1 MAMPSMTPVIR
12 RCLSGEQQAQ
22 EELVLAAQ
30 NRVYYHCKKM
40 LKHEE
45 DALDA
50 TQEILISMLTR
61 LDRLQ
66 DPEAF
71 WGWLSAMTANHCRNV
86 LTRGHREA
94 QIPED
99 DEGNSLLDAFENLD
113 EQSVPDKALDNDE
126 TRRMIVDLVDQLP
139 PPQRQCVLMFYYEEM
154 SVRDIAAALETSEG
168 TIKSRLNYARKA
180 IKAGVDAYAAQ
191 GIKLYSAVPF
201 LVYFL
206 QKDALSGGLS
216 ASAAEALAHTVL
228 AGAAGTAA
236 VETAA
241 AGTAAGGAAASAGSA
256 AAASGGAASH
266 ALGGLLAH
274 KAALG
279 LAGLAVVGAV
289 AGGAS
294 LYQPEPEPVETTAP
308 IVEAVE
314 PQPIPE
320 PVVEPEPVQ
329 EPEPEPTPYPEPV
342 VVPGPEPEP
351 TPVSEPEPEPE
362 PEPVVEPQPVSTP
375 EVRINFSSYSA
386 GYGDNVAFPISMIS
400 GANTPYDG
408 IVYSSTN
415 PAVADVSAIGGIAL
429 LSPGTAEIVATFPDD
444 NNYQVRL
451 PVTVEDHYEW
461 SHQWADDPLDLSVGE
476 QGSNYLQQYSLGRDS
491 TLTGTEWSSSNPA
504 VASVSA
510 SSGSSN
516 FCNVTALSPGT
527 ATITGVYHFD
537 AWTNVGTFPMTDTVS
552 FQVIVS

>member
-1 MAMPSMTPVIR
+1 MAMPSMSPVIR
-12 RCLSGEQQAQ
+12 RCLSGDQQAQ

-30 NRVYYHCKKM
+30 NRVYYHCRKM

-86 LTRGHREA
+86 LTRGRREA

-99 DEGNSLLDAFENLD
+99 DEGNSLLDAFESLD
-113 EQSVPDKALDNDE
+113 EQTVPDKALDNDE
-126 TRRMIVDLVDQLP
+126 TRRMIVELVDQLP

-154 SVRDIAAALETSEG
+154 SVKDIAAALETSEG
-168 TIKSRLNYARKA
+168 TVKSRLNYARKA
-180 IKAGVDAYAAQ
+180 IKSGEDAYAAQ
-191 GIKLYSAVPF
+191 GVKLYSALPF

-206 QKDALSGGLS
+206 QRDAGIGGLS
-216 ASAAEALAHTVL
+216 ASAAEALARSVL

-236 VETAA
+236 AGTAAAGAAGTVAPSGGAA
-241 AGTAAGGAAASAGSA
+241 AGTAA
-256 AAASGGAASH
+256 ASGGTASH
-266 ALGGLLAH
+266 ALSGLLAH

-279 LAGLAVVGAV
+279 LAGLAAAGAV
-289 AGGAS
+289 AGGAA
-294 LYQPEPEPVETTAP
+294 LYQPEPEPAEDPAP
-308 IVEAVE
+308 IVEVAE

-320 PVVEPEPVQ
+320 PEPTPAPEPEPAPAPEPVQ
-329 EPEPEPTPYPEPV
+329 PQPGPAPEPDPVPVEEPEPPA
-342 VVPGPEPEP
+342 
-351 TPVSEPEPEPE
+351 
-362 PEPVVEPQPVSTP
+362 EPQPVSTP
-375 EVRINFSSYSA
+375 EVRMNFSSYSA

-400 GANTPYDG
+400 NADTPYDG

-415 PAVADVSAIGGIAL
+415 PAVADVSPIGGIAL
-429 LSPGTAEIVATFPDD
+429 LSPGTAEIIATFPDD

-451 PVTVEDHYEW
+451 PVTVEGHYAW
-461 SHQWADDPLDLSVGE
+461 SYQWADDPLYLTVG
-476 QGSNYLQQYSLGRDS
+476 QSGSNYLQQYSTGRDS
-491 TLTGTEWSSSNPA
+491 TMTGTTWSCSDPSVVSISSS
-504 VASVSA
+504 
-510 SSGSSN
+510 GSN

-527 ATITGVYHFD
+527 ATITGVYQFD

>member
-1 MAMPSMTPVIR
+1 MTPVIR

-216 ASAAEALAHTVL
+216 ASAAEALARTVL
-228 AGAAGTAA
+228 AGAA
-236 VETAA
+236 E
-241 AGTAAGGAAASAGSA
+241 TAAGGAAASAGSA

-289 AGGAS
+289 AGGAA
-294 LYQPEPEPVETTAP
+294 LYQPEPEPVETPAP
-308 IVEAVE
+308 IVEAGE

-320 PVVEPEPVQ
+320 PVVEPEPVP
-329 EPEPEPTPYPEPV
+329 EPEPEPTPDPEPV
-342 VVPGPEPEP
+342 VVPEPEPEL
-351 TPVSEPEPEPE
+351 TPAPEPEPEPE

-375 EVRINFSSYSA
+375 EVRMNFSSYSA